1 MSNKLGIAV
10 IAEKRPIAKQQIKK
24 TLISMIRDYLKWVKN
39 SKLVYHRSLSDFR
52 IYLIEKHNISPTKAL
67 RYCRKDVFRKW
78 ISYLKDKIEVIN
90 MINLGLA
97 GLKIKASAK
106 ALKEANIAV
115 KNQKTEENRIPI
127 MNVNLPKK
135 ANKLDYQPEIAK
147 LREKCREE
155 EPNRVLI
162 INENKNLTI
171 DDLWGV
177 NEP

>member
-10 IAEKRPIAKQQIKK
+10 IAEKNPIKKQVKK
-24 TLISMIRDYLKWVKN
+24 TLIMLIKNYLMWVKK
-39 SKLVYHRSLSDFR
+39 SRVVYHRSLADFR
-52 IYLIEKHNISPTKAL
+52 IYLIEEEKISPTKAL

-90 MINLGLA
+90 MMNLGLA

-127 MNVNLPKK
+127 MTVNLPKK
-135 ANKLDYQPEIAK
+135 ANALDYQPEIAK
-147 LREKCREE
+147 LQEKCREE
-155 EPNRVLI
+155 GQNRVLI
-162 INENKNLTI
+162 IEENKNLTI
-171 DDLWGV
+171 DDLWGI

>member
-1 MSNKLGIAV
+1 
-10 IAEKRPIAKQQIKK
+10 
-24 TLISMIRDYLKWVKN
+24 
-39 SKLVYHRSLSDFR
+39 
-52 IYLIEKHNISPTKAL
+52 
-67 RYCRKDVFRKW
+67 
-78 ISYLKDKIEVIN
+78 

-171 DDLWGV
+171 DDL
-177 NEP
+177 